1 MYYYHVVSWDMLES
15 QLATCLNLCSMFS
28 AHWMLIEVEFTIK
41 NTKISAEIGVL
52 PDLMVHRNVPY

>member
-1 MYYYHVVSWDMLES
+1 
-15 QLATCLNLCSMFS
+15 MFS